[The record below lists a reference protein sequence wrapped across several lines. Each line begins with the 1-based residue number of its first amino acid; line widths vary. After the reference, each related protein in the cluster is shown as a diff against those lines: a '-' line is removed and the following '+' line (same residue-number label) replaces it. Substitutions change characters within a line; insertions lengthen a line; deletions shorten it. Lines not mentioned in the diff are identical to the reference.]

1 MKESG
6 REDKGEEVMN
16 SKGNVDLLVP
26 MNPFRL

>member
-6 REDKGEEVMN
+6 KEDTGEEVIN
-16 SKGNVDLLVP
+16 SKGNVELLVP